1 MEEPGPVLKSLKLLF
16 SWWTQLISPD
26 WTQTKP
32 TRLELLYVNSLGG
45 SRDVHEGH
53 LVKPSESRP
62 PAAAAAAGL
71 LQGAA
76 GAGEGGGGRSSAA
89 AVGVSWTGAQTEACG
104 KVIGALREPG
114 WW

>member
-1 MEEPGPVLKSLKLLF
+1 MPGPVLKSLKLLF

-32 TRLELLYVNSLGG
+32 TRLELSYFNSLGG
-45 SRDVHEGH
+45 SRDLHEGH
-53 LVKPSESRP
+53 LVKPSESR
-62 PAAAAAAGL
+62 AAAAGL

-76 GAGEGGGGRSSAA
+76 GAGEGGSSAA
-89 AVGVSWTGAQTEACG
+89 TGEGEGGGSWTGAQTEACG
-104 KVIGALREPG
+104 KVTGALREPG

>member
-1 MEEPGPVLKSLKLLF
+1 MPGPVLKSLKLLF

-32 TRLELLYVNSLGG
+32 TRLELPYFNSLGG
-45 SRDVHEGH
+45 SRDLHEGH

-62 PAAAAAAGL
+62 AAAAGL

-76 GAGEGGGGRSSAA
+76 GAGEGRGGGFLDWSSD
-89 AVGVSWTGAQTEACG
+89 
-104 KVIGALREPG
+104 
-114 WW
+114 